1 MMSSLGALKCSMITA
16 MDIAEAREVAET
28 RLRQLRDLTYPRLVA
43 EWLEQPRSEYATA
56 ASGRRYQLEIEA
68 VWDDRPNGN
77 LRVWVLVDDGGP
89 SEQRPLQRD
98 FIVAP
103 DGSFVG
109 E

>member
-1 MMSSLGALKCSMITA
+1 MMMGA
-16 MDIAEAREVAET
+16 MDRAEAIEVAEG
-28 RLRQLRDLTYPRLVA
+28 RLAELRQLAYPRLV
-43 EWLEQPRSEYATA
+43 EELLDQPRSECATA

-68 VWDDRPNGN
+68 VWDNRRHDN
-77 LRVWVLVDDGGP
+77 LRVRVLVDDGGP
-89 SEQRPLQRD
+89 SATRPLQCD